1 MVDGSE
7 STGRAFASMLLVKTQ
22 GDLTWRQA
30 AAALELPER
39 LGYSLARTGAARL
52 NTDTGTF
59 VEAVLDHTRCHSAAP
74 VDYRA
79 KEHIAMTDF
88 RPQPAL
94 AQLRAHLR
102 VPHLRDLLLRERIWT
117 LWALGHP
124 ALVATTRDTK
134 VKKARAATQ
143 RRRWTADATARLV
156 EWCDDF
162 ELKAP
167 AHRHDDRG
175 RSGARRRRGLRRHG
189 RRARRP

>member
-1 MVDGSE
+1 MVDRSE

-102 VPHLRDLLLRERIWT
+102 DRAES
-117 LWALGHP
+117 GS
-124 ALVATTRDTK
+124 LVLFLQASSDCDC
-134 VKKARAATQ
+134 ARGADSQAA
-143 RRRWTADATARLV
+143 
-156 EWCDDF
+156 
-162 ELKAP
+162 
-167 AHRHDDRG
+167 
-175 RSGARRRRGLRRHG
+175 
-189 RRARRP
+189 

>member
-102 VPHLRDLLLRERIWT
+102 PASAGSASSRKNLDAVGTRTPSPR
-117 LWALGHP
+117 GHNPRHEGQESPRRYP
-124 ALVATTRDTK
+124 ASPLD
-134 VKKARAATQ
+134 
-143 RRRWTADATARLV
+143 
-156 EWCDDF
+156 
-162 ELKAP
+162 
-167 AHRHDDRG
+167 G
-175 RSGARRRRGLRRHG
+175 
-189 RRARRP
+189 